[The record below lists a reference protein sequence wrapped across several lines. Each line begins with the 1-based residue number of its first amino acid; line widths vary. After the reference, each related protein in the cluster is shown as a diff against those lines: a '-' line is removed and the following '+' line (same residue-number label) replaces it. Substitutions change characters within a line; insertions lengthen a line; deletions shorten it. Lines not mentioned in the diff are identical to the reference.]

1 MNTTTYA
8 SRKVS
13 TPYSMT
19 QRSETLPPVQNEVAK
34 RIGEYKLVATFSED
48 IDTKNTFKHVP
59 GLIAFL
65 CTLRKDGNVIAVG
78 RGSAFLSRMN
88 RYVERTIDTA
98 FNASL
103 VDAVVRGTKVIDALN
118 SGPLTS
124 PNEVGTPYTGFD
136 GITDK
141 QRDYLSVLIGNLA
154 NEDEREEWL
163 NKLDVMTRDE
173 ASAAIALLKEY

>member
-1 MNTTTYA
+1 
-8 SRKVS
+8 
-13 TPYSMT
+13 MT

-34 RIGEYKLVATFSED
+34 RIGEYKLVATFTED
-48 IDTKNTFKHVP
+48 TETKQTFKHVP

-65 CTLRKDGNVIAVG
+65 CTLQKDGNVIAVG

-88 RYVERTIDTA
+88 RYIERTIDTA

-124 PNEVGTPYTGFD
+124 PQEIGTPYTGFD

-141 QRDYLSVLIGNLA
+141 QKSYLETLIGNLG
-154 NEDEREEWL
+154 DEEQQEWL
-163 NKLDVMTRDE
+163 NRLDVMTRDE
-173 ASAAIALLKEY
+173 ASAAISLLKEY